1 MMIDAS
7 AIVAI
12 LNREPDAERLKRA
25 IEEADSPLYTSPL
38 ALFEATLGLA
48 RAKCDP
54 RRRPTAEEIAAAD
67 IVVLE
72 FVKANTLEVV
82 AVGPQTAARA
92 LRAAATYGK
101 IVGHPADLNFGDCF
115 IYASAKEIGAR
126 LLYTG
131 NDFAKTDLA

>member
-1 MMIDAS
+1 MMVDAS

-12 LNREPDAERLKRA
+12 LNREPGAERLKRA
-25 IEEADSPLYTSPL
+25 LDEADSPLYTSPL

-54 RRRPTAEEIAAAD
+54 RRRPTAEEIGAAEA
-67 IVVLE
+67 VVLA
-72 FVKANTLEVV
+72 FANVNGLEVV
-82 AVGPQTAARA
+82 TVDRRTARQA
-92 LRAAATYGK
+92 LEAAATYGK

-115 IYASAKEIGAR
+115 IYASAKEIGMR